1 MEMFTV
7 GDTSYRISEIFL
19 IQRTHEYGKYNL
31 LTYVKGLPGGA
42 AVTCKFDNEKERDNV
57 YNAIL
62 DAIEEN

>member
-1 MEMFTV
+1 MEMFTI

-19 IQRTHEYGKYNL
+19 IQRTYEYGKYCIQ
-31 LTYVKGLPGGA
+31 TYIKGLACP
-42 AVTCKFDNEKERDNV
+42 VTCKFNDQKERDNV

>member
-19 IQRTHEYGKYNL
+19 VQRTYEYGKYCIH
-31 LTYVKGLPGGA
+31 TRIKGLPGGA
-42 AVTCKFDNEKERDNV
+42 AITCKFDNEKERDNV
-57 YNAIL
+57 YNAML

>member
-19 IQRTHEYGKYNL
+19 IQRTNENGKYCIH
-31 LTYVKGLPGGA
+31 TRIKGLPGGA